1 MNKNYARNIVA
12 ILLCIAT
19 VFSSFTTVYAG
30 TAPSRY
36 DKDEYKTNGTVD
48 YEKIH
53 SKIFSHNGATA
64 PTAKFEIH
72 VERGDDTYVYHSD
85 ADKKI
90 EVSIGDILTIVNTS
104 ELGSGNGFSKCDFQV
119 SDGTTIKQTTS
130 LDAIVSTFNDKI
142 DTSDVGTYHVYLNIM
157 DNEDEN
163 NHLESTEGWGNWA
176 YNGSYSVVGQ
186 NPVGGT
192 ASSFDCWWYYSN
204 MTIKV
209 KPHPPNAD
217 FTIEYQDDDVT
228 DNKTSPATIDP
239 EDMSLVLED
248 CSTSFSAAEPITS
261 RKWSYWDVNS
271 GWKEIPGSTNKTAV
285 NISNMDS
292 SLPGSGTN
300 KAFKLDVTSSS
311 GGIDDE
317 SHTAYFKKVLTS
329 GYIVYYRDQD
339 TGRDIYPAKVME
351 GLGFGTYTET
361 ARTAPENG
369 ELVTPSPTTIV
380 LDAAHPFVE
389 FVFYYKFTTPPPE
402 PSTDPPT
409 AILKLPKEV
418 MAGAPVKADGS
429 DSWSNNPGGYIAD
442 YYFEYEGANLIKDNG
457 SDVRIWYPAIG
468 TYEVYLE
475 VEDENGDTDWD
486 EQEIEVKLPI
496 PTAVI
501 TVTGIL
507 KENRKVTIS
516 SINSTSPQYYPID
529 VTKIV
534 WTITPVSGGTEADI
548 KYTGTLN
555 GNVSKDLLFKKAG
568 TYRIRLTV
576 YNTYGRSASAEQ
588 TITIVPDLPP
598 VAKITLPTPAGVP
611 YKTYRDPGNS
621 NYATAQI
628 FNESYSPDGDTI
640 NKAVVLYCY
649 DSDNDG
655 DCKDEQWYYSKD
667 GDTWISTGMTY
678 ANTVSFF
685 NIYNIST
692 SNVSQFTLK
701 SKEVGRYHFAIRV
714 METILASETIPEFI
728 TESDYK
734 RDDDF

>member
-1 MNKNYARNIVA
+1 MNKRVA
-12 ILLCIAT
+12 AFIISIIILLSNVAPVWADVQDYREIEFKDSADRDVFKPTAQFSVTHNGTTYESPEGTDINSNALIISTIVGDT
-19 VFSSFTTVYAG
+19 VTVEDLSRSNRGKTLKVWDFQYTRPDGKNEFFTTRAFEKSY
-30 TAPSRY
+30 TL
-36 DKDEYKTNGTVD
+36 DK
-48 YEKIH
+48 
-53 SKIFSHNGATA
+53 
-64 PTAKFEIH
+64 P
-72 VERGDDTYVYHSD
+72 
-85 ADKKI
+85 
-90 EVSIGDILTIVNTS
+90 
-104 ELGSGNGFSKCDFQV
+104 
-119 SDGTTIKQTTS
+119 
-130 LDAIVSTFNDKI
+130 
-142 DTSDVGTYHVYLNIM
+142 GTYTFSLCVRDNIE
-157 DNEDEN
+157 NEAWTN
-163 NHLESTEGWGNWA
+163 YWGNWSD
-176 YNGSYSVVGQ
+176 NGNHRVIGNNPGQ
-186 NPVGGT
+186 DAGDPSDDFDGYWYFTRIVIIAEKNPPT
-192 ASSFDCWWYYSN
+192 
-204 MTIKV
+204 
-209 KPHPPNAD
+209 AD
-217 FTIEYQDDDVT
+217 FKIYYKGKDVT
-228 DNKTSPATIDP
+228 DNKTSPAIIDP
-239 EDMSLVLED
+239 EDMRLVLED
-248 CSTSFSAAEPITS
+248 CSTPFSAAEPITS

-442 YYFEYEGANLIKDNG
+442 WDFEYEGANLIKDNG
-457 SDVRIWYPAIG
+457 SDVRIWYPATG

-529 VTKIV
+529 VAKIV
-534 WTITPVSGGTEADI
+534 WTITPASGGTEADI
-548 KYTGTLN
+548 KYTGTLS

-588 TITIVPDLPP
+588 TITIAPDMPP

-655 DCKDEQWYYSKD
+655 DYKDEQWYYSKD
-667 GDTWISTGMTY
+667 GDTWTSTGMTY

-685 NIYNIST
+685 NIYNIAT

-734 RDDDF
+734 RNDDF